1 MAHTA
6 GIFVA
11 PAAPQSRSRDK
22 WVSVAAWRVVLV
34 ALLLAIALLPAA
46 SNARAEDRTLRVS
59 LNTELQI
66 LDPIYSTVNATRVFA
81 YMVFD
86 TLVAIDNE
94 GQYHPQMLEGWKI
107 SDDRMTYTFHLRDG
121 LRWSDGTEVTADDC
135 IASIRRWAKRE
146 AFGAQL
152 IAATQAFRVIDKQNF
167 ELQLSRPFA
176 FVIEALGKPGN
187 VIPVMMPARL
197 ANLDISKPV
206 PEVVGSGPFLFRRDE
221 WRPNDRAIFVRNPN
235 YHPRPEP
242 PDGLSGGKV
251 VHLDRVDL
259 VSMPDQAT
267 RVAALRTGEVDMLEV
282 VPFDSIV
289 ILRRDPNITITSQRG
304 VEQMLTV
311 LALNHLQPPFNNVLI
326 RRALQAA
333 IAQDEVMVGMGL
345 PEDMYLK
352 RCLSIYMCDS
362 PNTTD
367 AGTDVYRLAGIEQAK
382 KLIRQAGYHNEPVV
396 FLHASTSALLDPV
409 GLITSDQ
416 MRRAGFNV
424 DVRTSDFTT
433 IDQRRRSRAPVEQG
447 GWSVVPIVWNGID
460 LVNPLSDPAVSY
472 NCSETNPGWYCDAKL
487 TELLRLY
494 SASFDAAERKALAAQ
509 IQAEFH
515 DNVNYVIAGQF
526 SAPRAYRSV
535 LHDVIPFA
543 FPVFW
548 NIERK

>member
-1 MAHTA
+1 MTLTRVFLTPATA
-6 GIFVA
+6 TRRTAKRI
-11 PAAPQSRSRDK
+11 
-22 WVSVAAWRVVLV
+22 
-34 ALLLAIALLPAA
+34 ALTTVLLAAALWP
-46 SNARAEDRTLRVS
+46 STPQARAGDQTLRVS

-86 TLVAIDNE
+86 TLVAIDNA
-94 GQYHPQMLEGWKI
+94 GQYHPQMLEGWTI
-107 SDDRMTYTFHLRDG
+107 SDDRMTYTFRLRDG
-121 LRWSDGTEVTADDC
+121 LLWSDGTEVTADDC
-135 IASIRRWAKRE
+135 VASIRRWAKRE
-146 AFGAQL
+146 SFGAQL
-152 IAATQAFRVIDKQNF
+152 MAATQAFRVIDKRSF
-167 ELQLSRPFA
+167 ELQLNRPFA

-197 ANLDISKPV
+197 AGLDNSKPV
-206 PEVVGSGPFLFRRDE
+206 PEVVGSGPFLFGRDE
-221 WRPNDRAIFVRNPN
+221 WRPNDRAIFRKNPN
-235 YHPRPEP
+235 YHPRQEP

-282 VPFDSIV
+282 VPFDSIAV
-289 ILRRDPNITITSQRG
+289 LRRDPNITITSQHG
-304 VEQMLTV
+304 IEQMLTV
-311 LALNHLQPPFNNVLI
+311 LALNHRQPPFNNVLM

-333 IAQDEVMVGMGL
+333 IAQDEVMAGMGL
-345 PEDMYLK
+345 PEDMYLP

-362 PNTTD
+362 PNTTE
-367 AGTDVYRLAGIEQAK
+367 AGAEVYRAAGIEQAK
-382 KLIRQAGYHNEPVV
+382 QLLQQAGYHNEPVV

-433 IDQRRRSRAPVEQG
+433 VDQRRRSKAPVEQG

-472 NCSETNPGWYCDAKL
+472 NCSDSNPGWYCDAKM
-487 TELLRLY
+487 TELLRRY
-494 SASFDAAERKALAAQ
+494 SATFDAAERKALAAE

-515 DNVNYVIAGQF
+515 DNANYVIAGQF
-526 SAPRAYRSV
+526 SAPRAYRSD
-535 LHDVIPFA
+535 LRGVIPFA

>member
-1 MAHTA
+1 MAYA
-6 GIFVA
+6 SVVSP
-11 PAAPQSRSRDK
+11 PAAPHIRPADPSS
-22 WVSVAAWRVVLV
+22 STTAWRMALAALLLVV
-34 ALLLAIALLPAA
+34 ALLPTA
-46 SNARAEDRTLRVS
+46 SNVRAEDQVLQVS

-66 LDPIYSTVNATRVFA
+66 LDPIYSSVNATRVFA

-86 TLVAIDNE
+86 TLVGIDNA

-107 SDDRMTYTFHLRDG
+107 SEDRMTYTFRLRDG
-121 LRWSDGTEVTADDC
+121 LLWSDGTEVTADDC
-135 IASIRRWAKRE
+135 VASIHRWAKRE
-146 AFGAQL
+146 SFGAQL
-152 IAATQAFRVIDKQNF
+152 IAATQEFRVIDKQTF

-176 FVIEALGKPGN
+176 FVIEVLGKPGN
-187 VIPVMMPARL
+187 IVPVMMPARL
-197 ANLDISKPV
+197 AGLDISKPV

-221 WRPNDRAIFVRNPN
+221 WRPNDRAILVRNLN
-235 YHPRPEP
+235 YHARAEP
-242 PDGLSGGKV
+242 PDGLSGGKL

-282 VPFDSIV
+282 VPFDSIA
-289 ILRRDPNITITSQRG
+289 ILRRDPNITITSQHG
-304 VEQMLTV
+304 IEQMLTV
-311 LALNHLQPPFNNVLI
+311 LALNHLQPPFNNVLM

-333 IAQDEVMVGMGL
+333 IAQDEVMAGMGL
-345 PEDMYLK
+345 PEDMYLP

-362 PNTTD
+362 PNATN
-367 AGTDVYRLAGIEQAK
+367 AGSDVYRSAGTEQAK
-382 KLIRQAGYHNEPVV
+382 QLLQQAGYHNEPVV

-416 MRRAGFNV
+416 MKRAGFNV

-433 IDQRRRSRAPVEQG
+433 VDQRRRSRAPVEQG

-472 NCSETNPGWYCDAKL
+472 NCSETNPGWYCDAKM
-487 TELLRLY
+487 TELLRRY
-494 SASFDAAERKALAAQ
+494 SASFDAAERKDLAAQ

-526 SAPRAYRSV
+526 SAPRAYRSD
-535 LHDVIPFA
+535 LHGVIPFA

>member
-1 MAHTA
+1 MDLTTA
-6 GIFVA
+6 V
-11 PAAPQSRSRDK
+11 PSAPQNPGTRSPTTL
-22 WVSVAAWRVVLV
+22 WRLV
-34 ALLLAIALLPAA
+34 PFLSLLAALLLPAA
-46 SNARAEDRTLRVS
+46 SKAEDQTLRVS

-66 LDPIYSTVNATRVFA
+66 LDPIYSSVNATRVFA

-121 LRWSDGTEVTADDC
+121 LLWSDGTEVTADDC
-135 IASIRRWAKRE
+135 VASIRRWAKRE
-146 AFGAQL
+146 SFGAQL
-152 IAATQAFRVIDKQNF
+152 IAATQAFRVIDKQTF

-176 FVIEALGKPGN
+176 FVIEVLGKPGN
-187 VIPVMMPARL
+187 IVPVMMPARL
-197 ANLDISKPV
+197 AALDISKPV
-206 PEVVGSGPFLFRRDE
+206 PDVVGSGPFLFRRDE

-242 PDGLSGGKV
+242 SDGLSGGKLV
-251 VHLDRVDL
+251 RLDRVDL

-267 RVAALRTGEVDMLEV
+267 RVAALRTGEIDMLEV
-282 VPFDSIV
+282 VPFDSIG
-289 ILRRDPNITITSQRG
+289 ILRRDPNITITSQHG
-304 VEQMLTV
+304 IEQMLTV
-311 LALNHLQPPFNNVLI
+311 LALNHLQPPFNNVQI

-333 IAQDEVMVGMGL
+333 ISQDEVMAGMGL
-345 PEDMYLK
+345 PEDMYLP

-362 PNTTD
+362 PNTTN
-367 AGTDVYRLAGIEQAK
+367 AGEKVYGSAGIEQAK
-382 KLIRQAGYHNEPVV
+382 RLLQQAGYHNEPVV

-416 MRRAGFNV
+416 MKRAGFNV

-433 IDQRRRSRAPVEQG
+433 VDQRRRSKAPVEQG

-472 NCSETNPGWYCDAKL
+472 NCSESNPGWYFDAKL
-487 TELLRLY
+487 TELLRRY
-494 SASFDAAERKALAAQ
+494 SASFDAAERKSLAAQ

-526 SAPRAYRSV
+526 SAPRAYRSD

-548 NIERK
+548 NVERK